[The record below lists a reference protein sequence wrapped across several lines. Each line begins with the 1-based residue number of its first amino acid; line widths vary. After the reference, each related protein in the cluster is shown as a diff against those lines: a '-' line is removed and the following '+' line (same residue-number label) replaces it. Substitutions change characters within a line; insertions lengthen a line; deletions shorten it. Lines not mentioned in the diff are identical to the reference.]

1 MKKSVGRLVSIL
13 YRKHVVYMND
23 VLKEVDIT
31 SSEQPILMYL
41 YRNEGVKQEEITKY
55 LSIDKGSTA
64 RNIHSLINKGFVR
77 REKNSTDKRC
87 NVLLLTEKAWSIE
100 DKLKE
105 KLQKWNDFLTADLE
119 PETARLLF
127 EGLEQMVEK
136 LEGID
141 LRKEG

>member
-1 MKKSVGRLVSIL
+1 MKKSVGRMVSIL
-13 YRKHVVYMND
+13 YRRHVVYMND

-41 YRNEGVKQEEITKY
+41 YSHEGVTQEEITKY

-77 REKNSTDKRC
+77 REKNSVDKRC
-87 NVLLLTEKAWSIE
+87 NVLLLTEKGWSIE
-100 DKLKE
+100 KKMKK
-105 KLQKWNDFLTADLE
+105 KLQRWSDFLTEDLD
-119 PETARLLF
+119 PETERLLF

-141 LRKEG
+141 LRNEV